1 MYIPRHFEVT
11 DEREI
16 YAFIESNAFGQLIT
30 NVAGRPFSTHI
41 PFLLSGDRTRLTG
54 HIARQNPQASSVEGQ
69 EVLVTLQGPH
79 DGLPAL
85 GGQAIVKP
93 LQVRIGEPAGFM
105 FRWFR
110 QPMQPC

>member
-79 DGLPAL
+79 DG
-85 GGQAIVKP
+85 
-93 LQVRIGEPAGFM
+93 
-105 FRWFR
+105 
-110 QPMQPC
+110 